1 MSTAKESLRALA
13 GPMLAYFDKRFQ
25 EAYDRIDD
33 RMNELYSRVATE
45 VETMSEMTIV
55 MQRFLDRAGARMEDA
70 VAGLNEVS
78 DVELAFAMAAVGR
91 LGAGA
96 RVLCAGANR
105 RVAATLGALGY
116 DVTVLDPSGPGGGPF
131 DCVLWLSAHVD
142 RHTLELL
149 GKSLDDGGELVLS
162 VAGGGAEEHLA
173 DWSVVEHRRLADP
186 ALELVRATPRT

>member
-1 MSTAKESLRALA
+1 MSSAKESLRVLA

-33 RMNELYSRVATE
+33 RMNELYGRVATE

-55 MQRFLDRAGARMEDA
+55 MQRFLDRAGTRMEEA
-70 VAGLNEVS
+70 VAGLNDVS

-91 LGAGA
+91 RRAGA
-96 RVLCAGANR
+96 RILHVGAGR
-105 RVAATLGALGY
+105 RLPATLTALGY
-116 DVTVLDPSGPGGGPF
+116 DVSTTAGGPDGGPF
-131 DCVLWLSAHVD
+131 DCVLWLSAELD
-142 RHTLELL
+142 RHTVELL

-162 VAGGGAEEHLA
+162 VAGGLA
-173 DWSVVEHRRLADP
+173 DEDLSDWSVVEHRRLADP